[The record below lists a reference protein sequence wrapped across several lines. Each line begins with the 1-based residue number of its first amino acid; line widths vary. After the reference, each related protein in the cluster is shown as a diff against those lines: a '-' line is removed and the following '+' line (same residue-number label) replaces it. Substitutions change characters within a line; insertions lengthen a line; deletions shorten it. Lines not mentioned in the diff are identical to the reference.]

1 MTKVLNYMN
10 QAQSIYNTVVNSV
23 LAFLP
28 ALIANGS
35 PVLFIGKV
43 IRRTTP
49 MDFNHKFIDG
59 KPILGRSK
67 TWEGFIV
74 GTVCG
79 GLTGVAYGIVLNNI
93 LWAIYGL
100 LMGLGAMLG
109 DSLNSFIKRR
119 LNIPPGDPFI
129 PMDQLSFVL
138 VAYIL
143 VKLSGIDSLVGHY
156 IKTAELAVIVFM
168 VLVLHPLTNLIAYK
182 LGLKDKPW

>member
-1 MTKVLNYMN
+1 VIRVLSCVN
-10 QAQSIYNTVVNSV
+10 QAHSIYSAVVNSI

-35 PVLFIGKV
+35 PVVVIGKL
-43 IRRTTP
+43 IKKTTP
-49 MDFNHKFIDG
+49 MDFNRKFIDG
-59 KPILGRSK
+59 RPILGRSK

-74 GTVCG
+74 GTLCG
-79 GLTGVAYGIVLNNI
+79 AITGAAYSAI
-93 LWAIYGL
+93 LSNMLWIIYGL
-100 LMGLGAMLG
+100 LMGLGAMIG

-119 LNIPPGDPFI
+119 LNISPGEPFI

-138 VAYIL
+138 AAYAL
-143 VKLSGIDSLVGHY
+143 VKISGIDSLVGCNVGL
-156 IKTAELAVIVFM
+156 TELAIIVYV